1 MPKKALQGKVLEK
14 VPKAS
19 KASGI
24 SPKREP
30 LLRHRIVF
38 KEIVANR
45 GKVPDAIR
53 SAGYPESTA
62 RNPQRITR
70 TRSFLQICEENG
82 LTDDRLTGFL
92 NEDIEAK
99 KGNRKAELELAFKI
113 KGRLSPDVVINQNKN
128 LGIVYLPQATK
139 EVPKE
144 GEDL

>member
-1 MPKKALQGKVLEK
+1 MKKEQSAEKAPKTRV
-14 VPKAS
+14 
-19 KASGI
+19 

-38 KEIVANR
+38 QEIVANR

-53 SAGYPESTA
+53 KAGYPESTA

-70 TRSFLQICEENG
+70 SRSFMQICEENG

-99 KGNRKAELELAFKI
+99 KGNRKAELELAFRI
-113 KGRLSPDVVINQNKN
+113 KGRLSPDVQINNNKN
-128 LGIVYLPQATK
+128 LGIVFLPSNQKQAP
-139 EVPKE
+139 EE
-144 GEDL
+144 GADL